1 MNTVQAIIFDLGN
14 VIIDIFPERTLH
26 YYQQQGIPN
35 VESIYQR
42 MAAEGW
48 FVRVET
54 GEATVPELMDAFRA
68 AAGVPVADEVLLAG
82 WDALLGDLP
91 AHRIQLLEQL
101 AKHYPLFALSN
112 TNQRHI
118 EVIDAMMATRYGK
131 SAIHLWFRKAYYSF
145 ETGYRKPQ
153 PVAYRMILEEQGLT
167 AATTL
172 MVDDLTENIEAAR
185 QLGMSTLLVQPGTL
199 TEELFTTIGIT
210 VG

>member
-14 VIIDIFPERTLH
+14 VIIDIHPERTLH

-101 AKHYPLFALSN
+101 VKHYPLFALSN

>member
-14 VIIDIFPERTLH
+14 VIIDIHPERTLH

-145 ETGYRKPQ
+145 QTGYRKPH
-153 PVAYRMILEEQGLT
+153 PDAYRMILEEQGLT